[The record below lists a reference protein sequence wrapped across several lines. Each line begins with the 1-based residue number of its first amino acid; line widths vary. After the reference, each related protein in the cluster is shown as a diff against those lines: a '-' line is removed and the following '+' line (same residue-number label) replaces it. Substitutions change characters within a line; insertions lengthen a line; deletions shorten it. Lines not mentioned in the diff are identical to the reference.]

1 MVVYLIGKRF
11 LRFLRRWYMTWK
23 VNKWIISAK
32 DKLVLHTFH
41 RCQPLPSFSHFG
53 VKLETYLRMAKIP
66 YEIDTNNFM
75 VPKGKM
81 PSVTYKGKNVA
92 DSQLTIEFLN
102 KEFGISINTKNTPK
116 KQLAAKLRKMPSILK
131 SLLPRQSSKAK
142 QKMRF
147 YQMMEADLHTA
158 SAVLGSKR
166 FFGGDEPC
174 DDDCGIFGLVAQA
187 VWGMPGS
194 SFERL
199 CHDLMGPHG
208 KMPWVTYNG
217 ENIAD
222 SQLII
227 EFLNKEFRVSINA
240 SNISKEQLAAAR
252 ACRIVMED
260 HFLFGIMQYRV
271 VDNINSLHKLM
282 KIPTIL
288 KPLLPIQLRH
298 TKQKMVGQGIGA
310 HSPEDIYQMTEAD
323 LYTASAMLGSKRFFG
338 GDEPCDDDCGI
349 FGLVA
354 QAVWGMPG
362 SSFERLGVVES

>member
-1 MVVYLIGKRF
+1 
-11 LRFLRRWYMTWK
+11 
-23 VNKWIISAK
+23 NKWSRSAK
-32 DKLVLHTFH
+32 DKLVLHTLY
-41 RCQPLPSFSHFG
+41 RCKPLPSLSPFG
-53 VKLETYLRMAKIP
+53 LKLETYLRMAKIP
-66 YEIDTNNFM
+66 YEASLYLYIA
-75 VPKGKM
+75 V
-81 PSVTYKGKNVA
+81 SA
-92 DSQLTIEFLN
+92 IE
-102 KEFGISINTKNTPK
+102 TK
-116 KQLAAKLRKMPSILK
+116 
-131 SLLPRQSSKAK
+131 
-142 QKMRF
+142 
-147 YQMMEADLHTA
+147 
-158 SAVLGSKR
+158 
-166 FFGGDEPC
+166 
-174 DDDCGIFGLVAQA
+174 
-187 VWGMPGS
+187 
-194 SFERL
+194 
-199 CHDLMGPHG
+199 DLMGPHG

-217 ENIAD
+217 VNIAD

-227 EFLNKEFRVSINA
+227 EFLNKEFGVSINA

-288 KPLLPIQLRH
+288 KPLLPIQLRQ

-323 LYTASAMLGSKRFFG
+323 LHTASAMLGSKRFFS

-362 SSFERLGVVES
+362 SSFERLCDGELLNLKEYCERIKEGYWPDWEDCLDKME